1 MVASVLRVITK
12 AVLPQTTEGLRLSAD
27 LYFAVT
33 AIFMLICIV
42 SYNMVYKLPIMLHYN
57 SVKIGAMESN
67 GQPQDVSELGLATNT
82 TDVSL
87 MNKDMSFAHPVSYRH
102 VWGQIQWLAISV
114 GVVYAVTLSIFPGFI
129 TEDVHSAY
137 MGDWYPI
144 LLIGTYNVAD
154 LLGKVVT
161 SYSMMENQLL
171 LIRCCFG
178 RVLFFPVFYLVLYG
192 PAFFRLEAL
201 VFLFTFLLGL
211 SNGYVTSN
219 LMIVAPKNVPLLESE
234 TAGIIMVLFLL
245 GGLSCGSIL
254 GWVWVI

>member
-1 MVASVLRVITK
+1 MLRVITK
-12 AVLPQTTEGLRLSAD
+12 ASLPQTPEGLRLSAD

-33 AIFMLICIV
+33 AIFMLICLI

-57 SVKIGAMESN
+57 SVKIGAMESS
-67 GQPQDVSELGLATNT
+67 GQPQDVSELGLATST

-87 MNKDMSFAHPVSYRH
+87 MNKDMAFAHPVSYRH

-137 MGDWYPI
+137 LGDWYPI
-144 LLIGTYNVAD
+144 LLIATYNIAD

-161 SYSMMENQLL
+161 SYWMMENQLL

-178 RVLFFPVFYLVLYG
+178 RILFFPVFYLVLYG
-192 PAFFRLEAL
+192 PAFFRLEGV
-201 VFLFTFLLGL
+201 VFLVTFSLGL
-211 SNGYVTSN
+211 SNGYFTSN
-219 LMIVAPKNVPLLESE
+219 LLIWAPKNVPILESE

-245 GGLSCGSIL
+245 AGLSCGSIL